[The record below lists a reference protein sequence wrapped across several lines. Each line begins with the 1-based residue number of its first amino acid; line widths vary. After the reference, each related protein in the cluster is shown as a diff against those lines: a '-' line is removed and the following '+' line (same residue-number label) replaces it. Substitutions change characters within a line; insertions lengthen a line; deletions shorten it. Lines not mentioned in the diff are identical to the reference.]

1 MVRIEGIPIVKA
13 RLIAY
18 ARKAKATKARK
29 TADCHSE
36 ITKKSRVSSHMQV
49 RTKVA

>member
-13 RLIAY
+13 RLIAN
-18 ARKAKATKARK
+18 ARKAKVTKARK
-29 TADCHSE
+29 TADGHSE
-36 ITKKSRVSSHMQV
+36 ITKKSQVSPHIQV